1 MLGTRRGRVRDVSDD
16 PRMQARARLV
26 WEQGARVKFHYTE
39 HEHAARILAEQVFRV
54 PQEPGSAGHGLYVT
68 TVQPRSM
75 LDEKLLDLLFARGR
89 PVIAIEGVVV
99 SSRRRLPVEA
109 LRAQELRPPCVSRG
123 SSGLVARIGRDR
135 DTSPGELAV
144 VGRHLHAAGRMI
156 C

>member
-1 MLGTRRGRVRDVSDD
+1 
-16 PRMQARARLV
+16 MQARARLV

-39 HEHAARILAEQVFRV
+39 HEHATRILAEQAFRI

-89 PVIAIEGVVV
+89 ARDRYRRRRG

-109 LRAQELRPPCVSRG
+109 LLAQELRPQCVPRSG
-123 SSGLVARIGRDR
+123 SGLVACIGRDR

-144 VGRHLHAAGRMI
+144 VGRHLHAAGMMI
-156 C
+156 F